1 MDSNKIEALLNKYW
15 NCETSLEEEQQ
26 LRDYFKQGNIPEQ
39 LKEAASLFRYF
50 ELQKKKSLSDVSFDS
65 QILAKTRPA
74 GKGMMMKVVYNAMR
88 IAAGLL
94 VVVMAVWFI
103 RERVRTVDA
112 DTANTTEVVD
122 TFDDPKIALEETKK
136 ALLMIS
142 KSFGRAKEETKKINI
157 LNDAQEEIKKDKQGS
172 QL

>member
-1 MDSNKIEALLNKYW
+1 MDSNKIEALLSKYW

-26 LRDYFKQGNIPEQ
+26 LREYFKQGNIPEQ

-50 ELQKKKSLSDVSFDS
+50 ELQKKKSLNDVAFDS
-65 QILAKTRPA
+65 QVLSKTRPA
-74 GKGMMMKVVYNAMR
+74 GKGVMMKVVYNSMR

-103 RERVRTVDA
+103 RERVRSIDA
-112 DTANTTEVVD
+112 DTATTEVVD
-122 TFDDPKIALEETKK
+122 TYDDPKIALEETKK

-157 LNDAQEEIKKDKQGS
+157 LNDAQQEIKKDKQGS

>member
-50 ELQKKKSLSDVSFDS
+50 ELQKKKSLNDVAFDS
-65 QILAKTRPA
+65 QVLSKTRPA
-74 GKGMMMKVVYNAMR
+74 GKGIMMKVVYNSMR

-103 RERVRTVDA
+103 RERVRSTDT
-112 DTANTTEVVD
+112 DTATTEVVD
-122 TFDDPKIALEETKK
+122 TYDDPKIALEETKK

-157 LNDAQEEIKKDKQGS
+157 LNDAQQEIKKDKQGS